1 MKGRKHTIVIKRE
14 TSDNKENVSINRII
28 VTNMDD
34 KDPPIEE
41 ETILPLLKEGVQ
53 STIDKLKEVN
63 VGIDNGRCLIYL
75 NVNLTLE
82 KEEAYIKLL

>member
-14 TSDNKENVSINRII
+14 TSNNNENVSINHII
-28 VTNMDD
+28 ITNVDD

-41 ETILPLLKEGVQ
+41 ENILPLLKEGVQ
-53 STIDKLKEVN
+53 TTIDKLKEVN
-63 VGIDNGRCLIYL
+63 LSIENGPCLTYL